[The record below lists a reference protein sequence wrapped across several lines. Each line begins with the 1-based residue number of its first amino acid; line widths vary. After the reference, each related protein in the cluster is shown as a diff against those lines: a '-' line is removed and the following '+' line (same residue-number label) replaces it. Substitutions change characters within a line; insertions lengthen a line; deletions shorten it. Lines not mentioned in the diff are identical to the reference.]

1 MPGSVLRALPVVS
14 DVTIIATLQDWHYY
28 FTCCTNEKTERL
40 TDSLSKPTRSQGRD
54 SKPNL
59 NPRSSL
65 SLLDFAALLFI
76 S

>member
-1 MPGSVLRALPVVS
+1 MPGSVLRASPVVS

-40 TDSLSKPTRSQGRD
+40 TDSLPKLTRSQGRD
-54 SKPNL
+54 SKP
-59 NPRSSL
+59 SL
-65 SLLDFAALLFI
+65 SLRPKLSLLYFAALLFI